1 MKEIKLGKILGI
13 LKHPNA
19 DKLNIA
25 VLDIGGKV
33 KAVITGASNIK
44 ENDIVPFLTE
54 GNVVPGYLLL
64 QGEKV
69 VLGKKMLR
77 GLESD
82 SMVLAEDEIGIG
94 TDHTGI
100 WIIEAENKD
109 ELIGK
114 SILEVLDDNTL
125 NSALAA
131 KSEEVHF

>member
-1 MKEIKLGKILGI
+1 
-13 LKHPNA
+13 
-19 DKLNIA
+19 
-25 VLDIGGKV
+25 
-33 KAVITGASNIK
+33 
-44 ENDIVPFLTE
+44 
-54 GNVVPGYLLL
+54 
-64 QGEKV
+64 
-69 VLGKKMLR
+69 
-77 GLESD
+77 
-82 SMVLAEDEIGIG
+82 MVLAEDEIGIG